1 MNETMITMAGIVV
14 TDVKKGEAR
23 GLSVVSFRLLS
34 TVRRWERGKG
44 WYDADHN
51 FVTITCWRGLA
62 DNVASSVKK
71 GDPLLVAGR
80 MRVRHWDRA
89 DREGSTV
96 EIEASGIGHD
106 LSRGTSAFLRHKE
119 PQPER
124 VDGDEQANQVRW
136 NVEDEGLTVERAV
149 LKARRADANGSVD
162 LTSIALTAGGKAPA
176 AEASDGAGDD
186 AASVGSVA
194 DGDPGTTAGA
204 ARRKDRISTGA

>member
-34 TVRRWERGKG
+34 TVRRWEGKG

-51 FVTITCWRGLA
+51 FVTVTCWRGLA

-80 MRVRHWDRA
+80 MRVRQWDRA

-162 LTSIALTAGGKAPA
+162 LTTIALTAGEKART
-176 AEASDGAGDD
+176 AERNNGVGDD
-186 AASVGSVA
+186 ADRGGSAA
-194 DGDPGTTAGA
+194 DGEPGPTAGA
-204 ARRKDRISTGA
+204 ARRKDRVSTGA